1 LERVYDRDIKIHANG
16 EVVMSYYDRDTYYPR
31 DTTPQLSIDFYLL
44 YLKKWYKFMNI
55 DFFSIYIRKNG
66 LFQLFY
72 KANLFDTFIEN
83 TSKYT
88 YENVMNFV
96 EHKNKTDLEL
106 FIYFLNL
113 AYEISKIAGNE
124 ELQNKLEKVLN
135 HNLEAIYLDLMLF
148 E

>member
-1 LERVYDRDIKIHANG
+1 MRFYIKRIKIPANG
-16 EVVMSYYDRDTYYPR
+16 EVIIRYLRDTDYTR
-31 DTTPQLSIDFYLL
+31 DIGPQITIDFDLY

-55 DFFSIYIRKNG
+55 DFFDIYIRKNG
-66 LFQLFY
+66 VFY
-72 KANLFDTFIEN
+72 LDYGIENWRKQWQN

-96 EHKNKTDLEL
+96 EHENKTDFEL

-113 AYEISKIAGNE
+113 AYEFSKIAGVE
-124 ELQNKLEKVLN
+124 DLQNKLKNVLN
-135 HNLEAIYLDLMLF
+135 HNLNAIYLDLMLL

>member
-1 LERVYDRDIKIHANG
+1 LRLYEKGIRIPANG
-16 EVVMSYYDRDTYYPR
+16 EIIIRYLRYADYTRDIG
-31 DTTPQLSIDFYLL
+31 PQITIDFDLY

-55 DFFSIYIRKNG
+55 DFFDIYIRKNG
-66 LFQLFY
+66 VFY
-72 KANLFDTFIEN
+72 LDYGIDWRKQWQN

-96 EHKNKTDLEL
+96 EHENKTDFEL

-113 AYEISKIAGNE
+113 AYEFSKIAGVE
-124 ELQNKLEKVLN
+124 DLQNKLKNVLN
-135 HNLEAIYLDLMLF
+135 HNLNAIYLDLMLL

>member
-1 LERVYDRDIKIHANG
+1 LERFYDRDIKIHANG

-31 DTTPQLSIDFYLL
+31 DTAPQLSIDFYLL

-72 KANLFDTFIEN
+72 KANLFDPFIEN

-113 AYEISKIAGNE
+113 AYEFSKIAGNE
-124 ELQNKLEKVLN
+124 ELQNKLENVLN